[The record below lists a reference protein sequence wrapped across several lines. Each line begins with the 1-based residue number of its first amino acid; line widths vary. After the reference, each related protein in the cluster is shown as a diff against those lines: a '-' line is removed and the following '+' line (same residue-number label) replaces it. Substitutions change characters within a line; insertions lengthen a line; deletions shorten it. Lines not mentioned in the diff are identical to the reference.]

1 MIWSMVGMV
10 LWEHRWVV
18 FYLSEMGTGRGEV
31 QVLACACYFRIYQ
44 LAHPHRAGMHTWY
57 GRLIVAFVKASECK
71 VKAKKSQNS
80 TRLHLVT
87 TSNEHIIH
95 VRSSSTFVREAQVQA
110 RAPCFRNNC
119 TSPWFAPNFAAR
131 NGVKPKSPR
140 ALTLAPRS
148 ISNSTISE
156 YPLRDASINGVQ

>member
-1 MIWSMVGMV
+1 MGMV

-71 VKAKKSQNS
+71 VKAKKKSEF
-80 TRLHLVT
+80 HEA
-87 TSNEHIIH
+87 TSGHY
-95 VRSSSTFVREAQVQA
+95 R
-110 RAPCFRNNC
+110 
-119 TSPWFAPNFAAR
+119 
-131 NGVKPKSPR
+131 
-140 ALTLAPRS
+140 
-148 ISNSTISE
+148 
-156 YPLRDASINGVQ
+156 